1 MPKPNRPASLLPA
14 APARG
19 ASSRR
24 PLRFIALALGG
35 LVLGALSTTPAL
47 AQPGWG
53 GWGGGWG
60 GGGWGRDPWDGPM
73 DRPSASRSR
82 KDPREGRVQV
92 SRFVRDDAAA
102 SILGHGSIKVVSEQ
116 KDGPQQDWV
125 APERRARFEAAVV
138 DSLVSAG
145 YDTLNVKGPDTQVAS
160 LTIRQRVLV
169 PAEAKRNPVSG
180 SAAMSVGT
188 YGQSY
193 GLAVNV
199 DLTKPL
205 PALISTRLDLR
216 IRDKADGKV
225 LWEGNAE
232 IATYEG
238 SDEGSDAAIA
248 TKLARALLDGFPD
261 GQPVT
266 VPVTEIG
273 IPKSAET
280 AHAAP
285 DPTWADDPQSDDA
298 QGDATPDDA
307 QDTAQDTQSQAV
319 SND

>member
-1 MPKPNRPASLLPA
+1 MPTTNR
-14 APARG
+14 R
-19 ASSRR
+19 ASSNTTRLARR
-24 PLRFIALALGG
+24 PLAACGMG
-35 LVLGALSTTPAL
+35 LLLGALIASPAL

-53 GWGGGWG
+53 GGWGGGWG
-60 GGGWGRDPWDGPM
+60 RPGWGGDGWGYPGWGGPIGSP
-73 DRPSASRSR
+73 RTNRSS

-92 SRFVRDDAAA
+92 SRFVRDDSAAD
-102 SILGHGSIKVVSEQ
+102 ILGHGPIKVIAAT
-116 KDGPQQDWV
+116 KDGPETDWV

-138 DSLVSAG
+138 NSLISAG
-145 YDTLNVKGPDTQVAS
+145 YDTLNVTSPDTQVATV
-160 LTIRQRVLV
+160 TIRQRVLV

-199 DLTKPL
+199 DLTKPRT
-205 PALISTRLDLR
+205 ALISTRMDLR
-216 IRDKADGKV
+216 ILDRANGKI

-238 SDEGSDAAIA
+238 DDDWSDAAIA
-248 TKLARALLDGFPD
+248 TKLSEALLDGFPD

-273 IPKSAET
+273 VPTHPEVL
-280 AHAAP
+280 P
-285 DPTWADDPQSDDA
+285 DPQDAPQSEDFSA
-298 QGDATPDDA
+298 
-307 QDTAQDTQSQAV
+307 
-319 SND
+319 N